1 VNFPKAGEKTVATV
15 SDELIIAT
23 IVNIV
28 IIKTIIGAIISMIIG
43 MIFVVII
50 GMIERDLVSSMS
62 DQRQPIVSR

>member
-1 VNFPKAGEKTVATV
+1 MNFPKAGEKTVATV
-15 SDELIIAT
+15 GDELIIGT

-28 IIKTIIGAIISMIIG
+28 IIKTIISMII
-43 MIFVVII
+43 VVII

>member
-1 VNFPKAGEKTVATV
+1 MNFPKAGEKTVATV
-15 SDELIIAT
+15 GDELIIGT

-28 IIKTIIGAIISMIIG
+28 IIKTIISMIIR
-43 MIFVVII
+43 MIIVVII